1 VTAVLAGLAGGGW
14 ALLVGWI
21 FPSIVFVTLFGV
33 FVLPSLTYLP
43 LVHNISALGFE
54 RAALV
59 SAASGIALA
68 VILNAIQ
75 VPLYRLLEGYVW
87 PQSLQQ
93 LRRNRHLAIKR
104 RLRADAEGVE
114 GLKRDLLL
122 EKYQQY
128 PVEDDQVAPTR
139 LGNAIRAFETYAFNR
154 FNLDSQLLW
163 SELIAVAPS
172 VTNVAIERARA
183 AVDFFVSLIYLSGLF
198 AIASVA
204 MSVFGHADRF
214 KLLVIGLVAA
224 GLTPVWYRL
233 AVVSTSHWASA
244 VQALVNLGRKPLAE
258 ALALEVPRD
267 LKAEREMW
275 RYVNW
280 FVGYEFHPEVVPLV
294 NTYRASASNVEPEE
308 HIRERQADIVEP
320 DAVKDQGVQPFDI
333 E

>member
-21 FPSIVFVTLFGV
+21 FPSIIFVALFGF
-33 FVLPSLTYLP
+33 FVLPSSTHLP

-54 RAALV
+54 RAVLV
-59 SAASGIALA
+59 SVASGIALA
-68 VILNAIQ
+68 VILNAMQ

-93 LRRNRHLAIKR
+93 LGRNRHLAKKR
-104 RLRADAEGVE
+104 RLRMDAEGIE

-163 SELIAVAPS
+163 SELISVAPS
-172 VTNVAIERARA
+172 ITNDAIERARA

-204 MSVFGHADRF
+204 MSVFGHADPL
-214 KLLVIGLVAA
+214 KLLVAGLIAVS
-224 GLTPVWYRL
+224 LTPVWYRL

-258 ALALEVPRD
+258 ALGLEIPKD

-280 FVGYEFHPEVVPLV
+280 FIRYEFNPEVVPLV
-294 NTYRASASNVEPEE
+294 NTYRTSIVESEE
-308 HIRERQADIVEP
+308 HIQECNT
-320 DAVKDQGVQPFDI
+320 DI
-333 E
+333 EEEMQ

>member
-1 VTAVLAGLAGGGW
+1 
-14 ALLVGWI
+14 
-21 FPSIVFVTLFGV
+21 
-33 FVLPSLTYLP
+33 
-43 LVHNISALGFE
+43 
-54 RAALV
+54 
-59 SAASGIALA
+59 
-68 VILNAIQ
+68 
-75 VPLYRLLEGYVW
+75 
-87 PQSLQQ
+87 
-93 LRRNRHLAIKR
+93 
-104 RLRADAEGVE
+104 
-114 GLKRDLLL
+114 
-122 EKYQQY
+122 
-128 PVEDDQVAPTR
+128 
-139 LGNAIRAFETYAFNR
+139 
-154 FNLDSQLLW
+154 
-163 SELIAVAPS
+163 
-172 VTNVAIERARA
+172 
-183 AVDFFVSLIYLSGLF
+183 LIYLSGLF